1 MKSNLESKP
10 MTLVLKVGN
19 SYLDR
24 SNITHTITSEDDYGL
39 FSDERGISWFKN
51 GRRFFSAIDN
61 LDLISEYTKPHETLT
76 LFALMP
82 SEGNEDLFDMN
93 LYIPELTFEQPNMSA
108 YERHDLVKCKLVFK
122 NSPDWKLLEKS

>member
-1 MKSNLESKP
+1 

-24 SNITHTITSEDDYGL
+24 GNITHTITSEDEYGL
-39 FSDERGISWFKN
+39 FFDERGNSWFKN
-51 GRRFFSAIDN
+51 GRRFFSEVDD
-61 LDLISEYTKPHETLT
+61 LDLISEYVKPHETIT

-82 SEGNEDLFDMN
+82 NESYQELTDMN
-93 LYIPELTFEQPNMSA
+93 FYIPELTFDQPNMSA
-108 YERHDLVKCKLVFK
+108 YERHDLVKCKLVFE

>member
-1 MKSNLESKP
+1 

-24 SNITHTITSEDDYGL
+24 GNITHTITSEDEYGL
-39 FSDERGISWFKN
+39 FFDERDNSWFKN
-51 GRRFFSAIDN
+51 GRRFFSEVDD
-61 LDLISEYTKPHETLT
+61 LDLISEYVKPHETIT

-82 SEGNEDLFDMN
+82 NESYQELTDMN
-93 LYIPELTFEQPNMSA
+93 FYIPELTFDQPNMSA
-108 YERHDLVKCKLVFK
+108 YERHDLVKCKLVFE